1 MFESYYEG
9 LVWIIIKDISWIL
22 VLLLGTLLTNLVK
35 RFQFFFFS
43 FVYYVFVAKIWFS
56 AGHYNLWK
64 FNALF
69 VYKNFQYYSITWM
82 LFSYQVVLLLLW
94 TNSHGPILWSGL
106 QLRYTINKSC
116 VWKISIIFFFFSF
129 AYYVL
134 VGLLSWANK
143 YVDTTLLLLLRIQL
157 ITR

>member
-9 LVWIIIKDISWIL
+9 LVWIIIEDISWL
-22 VLLLGTLLTNLVK
+22 WVLLLGTLLTNLVK
-35 RFQFFFFS
+35 DFNFFFFFFS

-56 AGHYNLWK
+56 VGHYNLWK

-82 LFSYQVVLLLLW
+82 PFSYQGVLLLLW
-94 TNSHGPILWSGL
+94 TNSHGPMLWSGL

-116 VWKISIIFFFFSF
+116 VE
-129 AYYVL
+129 
-134 VGLLSWANK
+134 LLSWAKK
-143 YVDTTLLLLLRIQL
+143 YVDTTLLLLFRIQL